1 MTQLNQKN
9 NKQITMDGEYVA
21 QFLKRH
27 NIVEKDLAQILGVS
41 KEAVMLWIQGERA
54 IPETTARLLVLFTRE
69 PELMIEFRSLSGTY
83 TGVRLT

>member
-1 MTQLNQKN
+1 
-9 NKQITMDGEYVA
+9 MDKEFVA

-41 KEAVMLWIQGERA
+41 KEAVVLWIQGERT